1 MTQPSFHSILEADD
15 IDRIHDKIVS
25 WRSSEIYV
33 DSMYRIG
40 VPVGGNSL
48 LHAVLHGSYEP
59 YQRQSI
65 CLDNFSK
72 LIDRTELV
80 LDVRRELSEK
90 DGMDSLLA
98 TYQHIPMDLV
108 PSIARQLKI
117 NIYLVGPDKVLL
129 PAGYEMGD
137 DHPNVYLLVY
147 PTHYEL
153 LGQMKN
159 GVLKTSFTRDELP
172 IE

>member
-1 MTQPSFHSILEADD
+1 MSQTRIHSILEADD
-15 IDRIHDKIVS
+15 IARINDKITS

-33 DSMYRIG
+33 ESLYRIG

-59 YQRQSI
+59 YQKQSI
-65 CLDNFSK
+65 CLDDFSK

-80 LDVRRELSEK
+80 LDIRRELSEK
-90 DGMDSLLA
+90 AGMNSLLA

-108 PSIARQLKI
+108 PSVAQQLKI
-117 NIYLVGPDKVLL
+117 NIYLVGTDNILVPTE
-129 PAGYEMGD
+129 YEMED
-137 DHPNVYLLVY
+137 SYPNVYLLAY

-153 LGQMKN
+153 LGKMD
-159 GVLKTSFTRDELP
+159 GEVLKTSFKRDELP